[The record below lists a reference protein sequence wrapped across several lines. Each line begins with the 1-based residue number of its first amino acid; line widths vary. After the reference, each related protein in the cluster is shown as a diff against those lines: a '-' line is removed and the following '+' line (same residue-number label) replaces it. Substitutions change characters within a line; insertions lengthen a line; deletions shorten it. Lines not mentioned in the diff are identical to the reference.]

1 MPLQNLKNLINK
13 FLGCSF
19 RAALLVNN
27 YENEKKEIFKGAL
40 RGCI

>member
-1 MPLQNLKNLINK
+1 MWASTHT
-13 FLGCSF
+13 FYV
-19 RAALLVNN
+19 VNN